1 MWFKNLT
8 VYRASLPVSP
18 DQLSAALGT
27 RIFTPCG
34 KLDPVKAGWW
44 PPLGGVNNELTHTVD
59 GCVMLCRRTQKKLV
73 PADVV
78 AAEVA
83 ARVAERGRPVF
94 RKERQELKDSAYM
107 SLLPRAFVQDR
118 YTFGYFDLRA
128 GKLIIDT
135 ASPSVAEQLVSAL
148 REALGGLKCHF
159 VETAAQHGAWLTG
172 LGDTTE
178 PPEGAPFIAGS
189 DYTYQVRT
197 GEVVQTKNVELGLD
211 WPVTRLAVRY
221 RDLMTFTL
229 DARLVFRGV
238 KFTGLVQEQAAD
250 RALEAPD
257 FDASF
262 CIMAATVRDMLC
274 ELTAA
279 LGGEAVPVDAH

>member
-1 MWFKNLT
+1 MWFKNLM
-8 VYRASLPVSP
+8 VYRASLPVSL
-18 DQLSAALGT
+18 DQLSAALGD

-34 KLDPVKAGWW
+34 KLDLVKSGWW

-59 GCVMLCRRTQKKLV
+59 GCVMLCLRTQKKLV

-78 AAEVA
+78 SAEVA
-83 ARVAERGRPVF
+83 ARVAELGRPVF
-94 RKERQELKDSAYM
+94 RKERRELKEDVYM
-107 SLLPRAFVQDR
+107 TLLPRAFVQDR

-135 ASPSVAEQLVSAL
+135 ASPSVAEQFVSAL

-159 VETAAQHGAWLTG
+159 VETETKPGAWLTG

-178 PPEGAPFIAGS
+178 PPEDAPFIAGS
-189 DYTYQVRT
+189 NYTYQVRT
-197 GEVVQTKNVELGLD
+197 GEVVRTKNVELGLG

-229 DARLVFRGV
+229 DSRL
-238 KFTGLVQEQAAD
+238 KFSGLTAEQAAD
-250 RALEAPD
+250 KALEATD

-262 CIMAATVRDMLC
+262 CIMVATVRDMLG
-274 ELTAA
+274 ELTAP
-279 LGGEAVPVDAH
+279 LGGEVVPVDAH